1 MKTKPGI
8 HIDLLQSW
16 LDGPRRQGVDVDQIM
31 ADIGIDL
38 NALPDDGLH
47 LHKDEF
53 GKLVKATWAVMD
65 DEAAGFLSRPLRQGY
80 FALQCHATI
89 TCPNLRRVLLRS
101 IRHARVCNDEM
112 GFSLSEQGEEATLGF
127 SFSNPHGLD
136 PEWFI
141 VSMMIIW
148 IRWTSWMI
156 DRPILLERIN
166 FTFPAPPYADE
177 FEDMFACRSYFNQPE
192 NSVVF
197 SRRFLERPVA
207 QDPQTLSEFLAN
219 APECLLTRYKSDNS
233 LTARIR
239 SMLQSS
245 DCVENLP
252 FEVVADRLHMT
263 TQTLRRRLKEE
274 GNAYQEIKDAVR
286 RDTATYHLARL
297 NTPINDIAA
306 IMGFSE
312 PSAFNRAFKKWTGLT
327 PGAYRESCR

>member
-1 MKTKPGI
+1 SLT
-8 HIDLLQSW
+8 
-16 LDGPRRQGVDVDQIM
+16 
-31 ADIGIDL
+31 
-38 NALPDDGLH
+38 ALPNAAPRLGKDGFASL
-47 LHKDEF
+47 LR
-53 GKLVKATWAVMD
+53 AVWEQMD
-65 DEAAGFLSRPLRQGY
+65 DEASGFLSRPLRRGY
-80 FALQCHATI
+80 FAMQCHATI

-101 IRHARVCNDEM
+101 IRHSRVCTDDMN
-112 GFSLSEQGEEATLGF
+112 FSLSEQGEEATLTIGY
-127 SFSNPHGLD
+127 SNPHKLD
-136 PEWFI
+136 PVYFI
-141 VSMMIIW
+141 VSMLVIW

-166 FTFPAPPYADE
+166 FAFPEPSYADDIQ
-177 FEDMFACRSYFNQPE
+177 DMFACRNYYNQPE

-207 QDPQTLSEFLAN
+207 QDPQSLTEFLAS
-219 APECLLTRYKSDNS
+219 APECLLTHYKSDNS

-239 SMLQSS
+239 AMLQSS

-274 GNAYQEIKDAVR
+274 GNAYQEIKDSVR
-286 RDTATYHLARL
+286 RDTAIYHLARL

-312 PSAFNRAFKKWTGLT
+312 PSAFNRAFKKWTGMT
-327 PGAYRESCR
+327 PGAYRDSCR